1 MFGWIVQVS
10 FFSIIFIFLIHHILI
25 FFKETLTVPKV
36 KDIVSSTNKQ
46 YSEIFSTMNYSTSS
60 DNNASYTP
68 IDLLPENDIDNTTIA
83 NTIANTNLN
92 MSNIETDMKNELKS
106 FLKQQL
112 K

>member
-10 FFSIIFIFLIHHILI
+10 FFSIIFIFLIHHILL

-46 YSEIFSTMNYSTSS
+46 YSEIFSTINHSTSD

-68 IDLLPENDIDNTTIA
+68 IDLLPENDMDN
-83 NTIANTNLN
+83 ANTNLN
-92 MSNIETDMKNELKS
+92 MSNIENDMKNELKS